1 MHELYTAQ
9 FVNSWL
15 FFLPLLVFSPTNIT
29 TEISAFVAV
38 LNNVIITEIIDQRK
52 NSPQMRRFRR
62 CRFFWPALSY
72 LAKQK
77 RKYSLMCSQ
86 FHLEMFWRRLIT
98 NT

>member
-1 MHELYTAQ
+1 
-9 FVNSWL
+9 VNSWL
-15 FFLPLLVFSPTNIT
+15 FFLPLLVLSPTNIIT

-38 LNNVIITEIIDQRK
+38 LNNVITTEIIDQRK
-52 NSPQMRRFRR
+52 IIRRR
-62 CRFFWPALSY
+62 CADFADAVFFGPALSY

-86 FHLEMFWRRLIT
+86 FHLEIFWRRLIT